1 MTNIIRKNNSL
12 LNSNFRDFN
21 NMIDSFFNDDF
32 LSRGSVYES
41 SFKVDVS
48 EKDDSY
54 LVEAEM
60 PGFSKDDIAISLDEG
75 KLVISAQKNEEVDKS
90 DEDKNYIHK
99 ERKSSQMSRSMYFP
113 DIDEDNIKASL
124 NDGILEIELGKS
136 QVKET
141 KKHIAIE

>member
-113 DIDEDNIKASL
+113 NIDEDNIKASL
-124 NDGILEIELGKS
+124 NDGILEIKLGKS

>member
-75 KLVISAQKNEEVDKS
+75 KLVISAQKKEVDKS

-113 DIDEDNIKASL
+113 NIDEDNIKASL
-124 NDGILEIELGKS
+124 NDGILEIKLGKS

>member
-124 NDGILEIELGKS
+124 NDGILEIKLGKS

>member
-1 MTNIIRKNNSL
+1 
-12 LNSNFRDFN
+12 
-21 NMIDSFFNDDF
+21 
-32 LSRGSVYES
+32 
-41 SFKVDVS
+41 
-48 EKDDSY
+48 
-54 LVEAEM
+54 M

-113 DIDEDNIKASL
+113 DIDKDNIKACL